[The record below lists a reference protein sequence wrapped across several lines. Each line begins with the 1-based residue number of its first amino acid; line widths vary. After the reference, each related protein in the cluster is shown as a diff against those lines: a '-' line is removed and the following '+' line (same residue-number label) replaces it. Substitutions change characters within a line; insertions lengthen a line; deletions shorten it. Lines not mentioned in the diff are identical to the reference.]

1 MERETAIP
9 LALSLIAEEDENMPL
24 ALSVLHAMRDK
35 RFCDLISTIVETD
48 PKHWG
53 RITEFA
59 EGALD

>member
-1 MERETAIP
+1 MEREKAIP
-9 LALSLIAEEDENMPL
+9 LALSLVAEEDENIPL

-48 PKHWG
+48 PKYWA

-59 EGALD
+59 ESSLD